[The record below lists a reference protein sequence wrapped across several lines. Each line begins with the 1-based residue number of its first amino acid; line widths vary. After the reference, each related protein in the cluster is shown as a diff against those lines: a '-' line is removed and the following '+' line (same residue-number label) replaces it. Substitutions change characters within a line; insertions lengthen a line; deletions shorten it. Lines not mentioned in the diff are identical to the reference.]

1 MLLGC
6 YSSEEKPPEQV
17 FQISKGLY
25 PDDDDFDNVS
35 QEMYHTAEITI
46 DFKRY
51 SLVDTIGI
59 PESSTSDVI
68 WNKLKKIE
76 NKSSEGVVAYI
87 FVLEGGRLTQ
97 HELLFISKLFTRYPN
112 TRIIVVFTKVPKSLV
127 LSRIEMEKTFNTQIL
142 TLLYGIKNR
151 WIVMPSLDSFGH
163 NDQGKIVIKD
173 FVDELKKKIMEVR
186 DENVRK
192 EEVRLTV
199 RGETSAT
206 IIGRREKLSYISV
219 GVCVI
224 IVISIIVILSL
235 RDI

>member
-1 MLLGC
+1 MTI
-6 YSSEEKPPEQV
+6 EEATRLAKK
-17 FQISKGLY
+17 I
-25 PDDDDFDNVS
+25 
-35 QEMYHTAEITI
+35 YHTAEITI

-112 TRIIVVFTKVPKSLV
+112 TRIIVVFTKVRKSLI
-127 LSRIEMEKTFNTQIL
+127 LSRMEMEKTFNTQIS

-151 WIVMPSLDSFGH
+151 WIVMPSLDLFGN

-186 DENVRK
+186 DNENVRK
-192 EEVRLTV
+192 EEVNNPNA
-199 RGETSAT
+199 RGETPAKF
-206 IIGRREKLSYISV
+206 GRREKIFYASSCA
-219 GVCVI
+219 CVVVVI
-224 IVISIIVILSL
+224 FIVVILTHRKS
-235 RDI
+235 